1 MKKVFVLIAAL
12 VMSATIASA
21 EKIGIVDGPRAS
33 QSYWKLQSE
42 TKSLSEEQGRL
53 QDLQQQIRG
62 SIEQLGKEIE
72 AAKQDAANPGLSAER
87 RAAAQKDVDDKTQ
100 QIQQYQSSF
109 QMQVQRFQRRQ
120 QDMQVEIENDVL
132 VSVKKVAKAQ
142 DLDAVFLSQA
152 CPYAKIDITDLV
164 VEDLNSTQPKE
175 NTPAPAA
182 APSAPAAAAP
192 APAVAP
198 APAAK

>member
-12 VMSATIASA
+12 VMSASIASA

-42 TKSLSEEQGRL
+42 TKSLSEEQQRL

-62 SIEQLGKEIE
+62 SIDQLGKEIE
-72 AAKQDAANPGLSAER
+72 SAKQDAANPALSAER
-87 RAAAQKDVDDKTQ
+87 RAAAQKDVDDKGQ

-120 QDMQVEIENDVL
+120 QDMQTEIESDVL
-132 VSVKKVAKAQ
+132 VSVKKVSKAQ

-164 VEDLNSTQPKE
+164 IADLNSTQPKDVA
-175 NTPAPAA
+175 PAPAA
-182 APSAPAAAAP
+182 APAPVAAP
-192 APAVAP
+192 APE
-198 APAAK
+198 AK

>member
-12 VMSATIASA
+12 VMSASVASA

-33 QSYWKLQSE
+33 QTYWKLQSE
-42 TKSLSEEQGRL
+42 TKTLSEEQQRL

-62 SIEQLGKEIE
+62 SIDQLSKEIDS
-72 AAKQDAANPGLSAER
+72 AKQDATNPGLSEER
-87 RAAAQKDVDDKTQ
+87 RAAAQKEVDDKSQ

-120 QDMQVEIENDVL
+120 QDMQAEIENDVL

-164 VEDLNSTQPKE
+164 VEDLNSTQPKD
-175 NTPAPAA
+175 A
-182 APSAPAAAAP
+182 APVAAP
-192 APAVAP
+192 APAP
-198 APAAK
+198 AQ